1 MTHFITLLAW
11 VLPMNID
18 HQLLCKDLT
27 KMFSRMVLRLVKQLL
42 FAVIAEFICYN
53 DIYKMNVRQLIPFNI
68 FYENLNWLGEHGHHV
83 HPSWLLSWCSLFLLS
98 CLFSVY
104 SSFSSTGRGTLL
116 VGVASPSIIE
126 TLSISLRRKKGNKWI
141 RSCNKTTFLPGDVT
155 WLTTVLTWSK

>member
-68 FYENLNWLGEHGHHV
+68 FNENLKWLVEHGHHV
-83 HPSWLLSWCSLFLLS
+83 HPAWLLSWCPPSSSSLAS
-98 CLFSVY
+98 SVS

-126 TLSISLRRKKGNKWI
+126 TLSRKRENELEVVI
-141 RSCNKTTFLPGDVT
+141 RLHSYQEMLPIDNCT
-155 WLTTVLTWSK
+155 YMI